1 MSKLFRDHLQRLR
14 LQSSSRGL
22 ENVGNW
28 ITQNTYLGGKPFS
41 FVDHEYQEAVVRDAS
56 KLVIVRK
63 CSQVGLS
70 ELTVRFAVGACNAI
84 PNFTTIYTLPTAGFA
99 RTFAKTRIDPV
110 ITDSPA
116 ARGAL
121 NSDVDNS
128 EVKQF
133 GSSFLH
139 IKGTIGTASAI
150 SVPAD
155 MLVHD
160 EVDFSDSEVMSNYT
174 SRLTHSKYKLVR
186 KFSTPTVSGY
196 GISAEFDH
204 SRRHWNFVKC
214 CHCNHWFIPDY
225 FEHVRLPGFK
235 GESLRQIN
243 RNTIQKYI
251 VDDAYVECP
260 QCGKAPD
267 MGIEFREFVCENPD
281 ENHIAAGYQ
290 IQPFD
295 APAFITPGDLIKA
308 STSYARYA
316 DFINFNLGLPAE
328 DAESA
333 ITKEELREMFR
344 PAPPWQFGAT
354 VMGLDMGQE
363 CTCVIA
369 GITPLGE
376 LRVVHME
383 RIDARNV
390 VERRIELCKQYRV
403 IMCVVDLYPF
413 TETVWRMQERDKN
426 VYAAQFVTKR
436 GIETHWVREVEGD
449 NDKSQADVR
458 EVQINRNRAL
468 DSLLALVRQPDG
480 VLFKDSEEKELL
492 IEQMTDM
499 KRIKVLAN
507 RSETGEE
514 VYVWQKSNKKND
526 HYHHALLYAYMASM
540 LRGMTANVAPIPA
553 ILGKMR
559 LKEYKNND

>member
-1 MSKLFRDHLQRLR
+1 MSKMFRDHLQRLR

-22 ENVGNW
+22 ANVGNW

-41 FVDHEYQEAVVRDAS
+41 FVDHEYQETIVRDGS

-99 RTFAKTRIDPV
+99 RTFAQTRIDPV
-110 ITDSPA
+110 IAGSPA
-116 ARGAL
+116 AKSAL
-121 NSDVDNS
+121 NKEVDNS

-204 SRRHWNFVKC
+204 SRRFWNFVKC
-214 CHCNHWFIPDY
+214 NHCNHWFVPDY
-225 FEHVRLPGFK
+225 FEHVRLPGFA

-243 RNTIQKYI
+243 RNNIQKYR
-251 VDDAYVECP
+251 VDEAFVACP
-260 QCGKAPD
+260 SCGKAPNL
-267 MGIEFREFVCENPD
+267 GVEHRQFVCENPED
-281 ENHIAAGYQ
+281 NYAAAGYQ

-333 ITKEELREMFR
+333 ITKEELRDMFR

-369 GITPLGE
+369 GVTPMGE
-376 LRVVHME
+376 LRVIHME

-436 GIETHWVREVEGD
+436 GIETHWVREVDG
-449 NDKSQADVR
+449 NTDKSQADVR
-458 EVQINRNRAL
+458 EIQINRNRAL

-480 VLFKDSEEKELL
+480 VLFRDCDERELL

-526 HYHHALLYAYMASM
+526 HYHHAMLYAYMASLM
-540 LRGMTANVAPIPA
+540 RGMTANLAPIPA

>member
-1 MSKLFRDHLQRLR
+1 MSKLFREHLQRLR

-28 ITQNTYLGGKPFS
+28 ITQNTLINGKLFS
-41 FVDHEYQEAVVRDAS
+41 FVDHEYQEVIVQDTSRE
-56 KLVIVRK
+56 VIVRK
-63 CSQVGLS
+63 CSQIGLS
-70 ELTVRFAVGACNAI
+70 ELSVRIALGMCNAI
-84 PNFTTIYTLPTAGFA
+84 PGFSLIYTLPTAGFA
-99 RTFAKTRIDPV
+99 KLFTQTRIDP
-110 ITDSPA
+110 IINDSPA
-116 ARGAL
+116 LRGAL
-121 NSDVDNS
+121 NKDVDNS
-128 EVKQF
+128 SVKQF
-133 GSSFLH
+133 GTSFLH
-139 IKGTIGTASAI
+139 IKGTIGQATAI
-150 SVPAD
+150 STPAD
-155 MLVHD
+155 ATVAD
-160 EVDFSDSEVMSNYT
+160 EYDFSNLEILSNYT

-225 FEHVRLPGFK
+225 FEHVRLPFFK
-235 GESLRQIN
+235 GESLRQIT
-243 RNTIQKYI
+243 RNNIQKYP
-251 VDDAYVECP
+251 VDEAFVQCP
-260 QCGKAPD
+260 KCGKAPD
-267 MGIEFREFVCENPD
+267 MSIAFREFVCENP
-281 ENHIAAGYQ
+281 EEKHIAAGYQ

-369 GITPLGE
+369 GVTPMGE

-390 VERRIELCKQYRV
+390 VERRVELCKQYRV

-436 GIETHWVREVEGD
+436 GIETHWVREVEND
-449 NDKSQADVR
+449 TDKSQAEVR

-480 VLFKDSEEKELL
+480 LLFKDSDEKELV

-526 HYHHALLYAYMASM
+526 HYHHAVLYAYMASM
-540 LRGMTANVAPIPA
+540 LRGMTANLAPLPA

-559 LKEYKNND
+559 LKEYKDND